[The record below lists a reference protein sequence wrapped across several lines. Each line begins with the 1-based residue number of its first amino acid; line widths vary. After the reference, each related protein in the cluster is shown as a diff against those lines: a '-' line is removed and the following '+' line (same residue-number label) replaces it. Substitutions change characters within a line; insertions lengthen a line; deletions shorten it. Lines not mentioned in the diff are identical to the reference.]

1 MREVCGTAA
10 EYLSCRTLP
19 YQLESGGQENR
30 LEGGLLEVFG
40 SGTREWVQKHIYRPL
55 A

>member
-19 YQLESGGQENR
+19 YELESGGQENR
-30 LEGGLLEVFG
+30 FTGSLLKVFG
-40 SGTREWVQKHIYRPL
+40 SGTSELVQKHIDRPL